1 MMTRSI
7 HPLLILGTALV
18 FIFLVGPLII
28 VLGASVSD
36 TSYLTFPP
44 QGLSLR
50 WFENIFQIDAFR
62 RTILTS
68 LQTAVL
74 ATGVALII
82 GIPAAYA
89 LNRHRISLP
98 GWLSTLFVLPVLVP
112 ELVLGFSLLKNLAVQ
127 FNTPMYLTLLFGHA
141 LLVLPYVVRVIS
153 ASLASFDFSIE
164 EAAISLGSPPL
175 KTFFT
180 ILLPNVRSGVIAA
193 FILAFITSIND
204 VSISIFLTGP

>member
-1 MMTRSI
+1 MTRNI
-7 HPLLILGTALV
+7 HPLLIAATTLV

-28 VLGASVSD
+28 VFGAALSD

-44 QGLSLR
+44 QGLTLH
-50 WFENIFQIDAFR
+50 WFENIFAISAFR
-62 RTILTS
+62 RTMVTS

-74 ATGVALII
+74 STVIALII

-89 LNRHRISLP
+89 LNRHRIQLP

-127 FNTPMYLTLLFGHA
+127 LDTPIYLALLFGHS

-164 EAAISLGSPPL
+164 EAAISLLHNPAAQCPL
-175 KTFFT
+175 G
-180 ILLPNVRSGVIAA
+180 RHRGVHPR
-193 FILAFITSIND
+193 LHYLD
-204 VSISIFLTGP
+204 Q